1 VKKIAV
7 IGTHGIRKT
16 TICHTIVAKL
26 KELGRNADILQEVA
40 RRSPFPVNEGTTS
53 EAQRWILHTQ
63 IASEIAAGVYGV
75 DYLVC
80 DRGSLDNYAY
90 FVRAFGRDA
99 VLDALVREHA
109 RTYSRVVYVPLIG
122 TAHLEHD
129 GFRSTD
135 PEFQRVI
142 DEHIREM
149 LRDFEIPYVR
159 FSDVDE
165 LIPGIINP

>member
-1 VKKIAV
+1 MKKIAV

-16 TICHTIVAKL
+16 TICHTIVARL
-26 KELGRNADILQEVA
+26 KEMGRNADILQEVA

-63 IASEIAAGVYGV
+63 IASEIAAGVYGA

-80 DRGSLDNYAY
+80 DRGILDNYAY
-90 FVRAFGRDA
+90 FVRAFGRDH
-99 VLDALVREHA
+99 VLDILVREHA
-109 RTYSRVVYVPLIG
+109 KTYSGVVYVPL
-122 TAHLEHD
+122 TETVPLERD

-142 DEHIREM
+142 DSKIQE
-149 LRDFEIPYVR
+149 LLKDFQIPHVR
-159 FSDVDE
+159 FNGVDD
-165 LIPGIINP
+165 LIPEIINY

>member
-1 VKKIAV
+1 MKKIAV

-16 TICHTIVAKL
+16 TICHTIVARL

-40 RRSPFPVNEGTTS
+40 RRSPFPVNEGTTPD
-53 EAQRWILHTQ
+53 AQRWILHTQ

-90 FVRAFGRDA
+90 FVRAFGRDS
-99 VLDALVREHA
+99 VLDVLVREHA
-109 RTYSRVVYVPLIG
+109 KTYSSIVYVPLVE
-122 TAHLEHD
+122 TTPLEHD

-135 PEFQRVI
+135 PDFQRVI
-142 DEHIREM
+142 DRHIQEM
-149 LRDFEIPYVR
+149 LRDFEIPHVK
-159 FSDVDE
+159 FKGVDE
-165 LIPGIINP
+165 LIPIILNY